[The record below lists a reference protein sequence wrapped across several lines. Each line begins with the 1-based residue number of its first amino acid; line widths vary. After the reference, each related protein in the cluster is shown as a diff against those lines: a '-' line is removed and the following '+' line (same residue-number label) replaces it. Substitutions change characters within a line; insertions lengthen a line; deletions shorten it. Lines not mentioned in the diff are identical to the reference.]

1 MPPTFFIVF
10 SQLGFKM
17 NANHREIVRLLIPQN
32 SPQSHYSKI
41 FWWSTWKRL
50 IKKKIQRVSH
60 TYSCLLW
67 HSSTLPS
74 CSQSYIGIFS
84 SFSLECK
91 RLFPLILTLDMGMKR
106 AWYIDLQEVKQI
118 VPIPTRNK
126 TVLSSASSLRAGSPR
141 PSFPPQQDYTFL

>member
-1 MPPTFFIVF
+1 MVN
-10 SQLGFKM
+10 M
-17 NANHREIVRLLIPQN
+17 E
-32 SPQSHYSKI
+32 KI
-41 FWWSTWKRL
+41 NLK
-50 IKKKIQRVSH
+50 KKKIQRVSH

-118 VPIPTRNK
+118 VPTPTRNK

-141 PSFPPQQDYTFL
+141 PSFPPQQDYTFLWPETHCSSSPDHEKRLSCSSPLQLSSPLGKKSLLIL